1 MSSTSGKSRLAS
13 STADLTLFLSPQG
26 VTRDCWS
33 RLQESTTAVFGA
45 PDIAEEKATVDEYES
60 GNTEEKVVFIS
71 LIYSNLYSMPSYTV
85 SLSAI
90 KLAFTILMR

>member
-1 MSSTSGKSRLAS
+1 VIVFYIIAEEGERAVTSASSISGKSRLAS

-45 PDIAEEKATVDEYES
+45 PDVAEEKATVDEYES
-60 GNTEEKVVFIS
+60 GNTEEKVVSFPFLIPYYIS
-71 LIYSNLYSMPSYTV
+71 
-85 SLSAI
+85 
-90 KLAFTILMR
+90 